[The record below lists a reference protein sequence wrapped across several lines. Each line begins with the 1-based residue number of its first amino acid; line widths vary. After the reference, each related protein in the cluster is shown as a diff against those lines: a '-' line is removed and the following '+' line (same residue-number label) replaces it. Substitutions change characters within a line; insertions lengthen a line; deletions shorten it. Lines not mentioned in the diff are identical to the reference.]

1 MNRRARRRSEQA
13 ADATAGRAITELI
26 SRSHLMWAPG
36 VAGEIARAARP
47 LGVSGVSGVQAYLA
61 DLQQRHLAPLATADG
76 PPPTCC

>member
-13 ADATAGRAITELI
+13 ADATAGRATTELI

-47 LGVSGVSGVQAYLA
+47 LGVSGVQAYLA

>member
-13 ADATAGRAITELI
+13 ADATAGRATTELI
-26 SRSHLMWAPG
+26 SRSHLMWPPG

-47 LGVSGVSGVQAYLA
+47 LGVSGVQAYLA